1 MDASLSRSAFENELR
16 TALTH
21 LYDPAVLRD
30 SLLVN
35 RFGLDSRAD
44 AIVALRRIL
53 VKAIESLGP
62 SDQVPP
68 QSNAWRYYQILY
80 GRYTEQF
87 TQIEVSNDLGL
98 SVRHLRRLEQAAL
111 QVLADRL
118 WTSFELIEGELVRA
132 VPEADANTTPPSM
145 ALGREEELAWSQTAF
160 PNESVEVDALIQ
172 SALQTAE
179 PMIRSSKLQVAY
191 EANEG
196 LPRLAI
202 QLVPMRQALLN
213 ILTTALDWLPE
224 GQLAIRAD
232 NQPGAGHIQIS
243 ITGTSSLTSLAAETG
258 PGIADERLQ
267 LARQLVEF
275 SDGDLKIISDEDAD
289 QAFVF
294 RLKLPMDEQITVLA
308 IDDNPDTLALL
319 GRYTAGTRYRLLGE
333 SDPGRCLA
341 VAEESLPDIILL
353 DVLLQDLDGWEL
365 LGRFRAHPRLCDRPV
380 IVCTILPQRDLAL
393 SLGAAGFLSKPLSQ
407 RQLLSV
413 LDAQADRL
421 HG

>member
-1 MDASLSRSAFENELR
+1 MNKSLSRTIFEDELR
-16 TALTH
+16 TALIH

-30 SLLVN
+30 SRLVN
-35 RFGLDSRAD
+35 LFGLDGRAD
-44 AIVALRRIL
+44 AILGLRRTLIE
-53 VKAIESLGP
+53 AIESLKPGDDAP
-62 SDQVPP
+62 A
-68 QSNAWRYYQILY
+68 QSRSWRYYHILV

-87 TQIEVSNDLGL
+87 TQVEVGSDLGL
-98 SVRHLRRLEQAAL
+98 SVRQLRRQEKRAL

-118 WTSFELIEGELVRA
+118 WTRYMASGDEAVA
-132 VPEADANTTPPSM
+132 VPPLA
-145 ALGREEELAWSQTAF
+145 ALGREEELAWSQMAF

-179 PMIRSSKLQVAY
+179 PMLRSSKLKVAY
-191 EANEG
+191 GATAG
-196 LPRLAI
+196 LPRLAV

-213 ILTTALDWLPE
+213 VLTTALDWMPE
-224 GQLAIRAD
+224 GQLTIRAH
-232 NQPGAGHIQIS
+232 NQPEEGQIQVSIAGY
-243 ITGTSSLTSLAAETG
+243 GTLSPRAAEMG
-258 PGIADERLQ
+258 AERLRV
-267 LARQLVEF
+267 AHELVEF
-275 SDGDLKIISDEDAD
+275 SGGSLEIIPGADGD

-341 VAEESLPDIILL
+341 LAEESLPDIILL

-365 LGRFRAHPRLCDRPV
+365 LGRFRAHPQLGDRPV

-407 RQLLSV
+407 RQLLSA

>member
-1 MDASLSRSAFENELR
+1 MQESLNRSAFENELR

-35 RFGLDSRAD
+35 RFGLHSRAD

-53 VKAIESLGP
+53 VEAIEALRP
-62 SDQVPP
+62 SDDAPP
-68 QSNAWRYYQILY
+68 QSNAWRYHQILY

-87 TQIEVSNDLGL
+87 TQIEVSHDLGL

-118 WTSFELIEGELVRA
+118 WTRFELIEGELVRA
-132 VPEADANTTPPSM
+132 VPQADADTTPLPM
-145 ALGREEELAWSQTAF
+145 AHGREEELAWSQTAF

-179 PMIRSSKLQVAY
+179 PMLRSSKLQVAY
-191 EANEG
+191 EASEG

-202 QLVPMRQALLN
+202 QLVPLRQALLN

-224 GQLAIRAD
+224 GQLAITAVD
-232 NQPGAGHIQIS
+232 QPGEGHIHVS
-243 ITGTSSLTSLAAETG
+243 IVGTGALTSLAAETG
-258 PGIADERLQ
+258 AERLRV
-267 LARQLVEF
+267 AHELVEF
-275 SDGDLKIISDEDAD
+275 SDGQLEVISDGAAGE
-289 QAFVF
+289 AFIF
-294 RLKLPMDEQITVLA
+294 RLKLPMDKQITVLA

-341 VAEESLPDIILL
+341 LAEESLPDIILL
-353 DVLLQDLDGWEL
+353 DVMLQDVDGWEL
-365 LGRFRAHPRLCDRPV
+365 MGRFRAHPRLGDKPV

-393 SLGAAGFLSKPLSQ
+393 SLGAAGFLSKPLGQ
-407 RQLLSV
+407 KQLLSA
-413 LDAQADRL
+413 LDTQVDRL
-421 HG
+421 Q